1 MSAQEQ
7 PYCEVNG
14 TKYTIRMFTCLVACP
29 ALRTRDIALC
39 TKFIFWLFSFR
50 MTEAHTQRAGITL
63 TLSRLDGGTKFSR
76 SDISIGAFWESSSHT
91 VSQLKCSRAGL
102 LFNLSI
108 ESCLSEQMCTTSLFR
123 ITWPSFWTISGLRE
137 LLLTAAF
144 AIDLRFPRPMYW
156 PSFFK
161 ECVNRWYLDSF
172 E

>member
-1 MSAQEQ
+1 MNDVRHIPSVYGSGKMSAQEQ

-76 SDISIGAFWESSSHT
+76 SDISIGAF
-91 VSQLKCSRAGL
+91 
-102 LFNLSI
+102 
-108 ESCLSEQMCTTSLFR
+108 
-123 ITWPSFWTISGLRE
+123 
-137 LLLTAAF
+137 
-144 AIDLRFPRPMYW
+144 
-156 PSFFK
+156 
-161 ECVNRWYLDSF
+161 
-172 E
+172 